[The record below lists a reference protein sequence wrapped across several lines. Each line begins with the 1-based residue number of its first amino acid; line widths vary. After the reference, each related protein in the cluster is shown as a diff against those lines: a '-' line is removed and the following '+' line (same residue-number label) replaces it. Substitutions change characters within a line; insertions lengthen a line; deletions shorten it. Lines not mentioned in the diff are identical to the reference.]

1 MQCVIF
7 IKDIKIKM
15 KAIRMLD
22 TTAGLRSSP
31 TPIGQLAETVKRDDD
46 MTVIIVMMAM
56 VMEMMMMVLMM
67 TMMMVMV
74 MLMLMLMNK
83 IMTMFSTWHSLRQRR
98 EGTSGP
104 TDRTHSRT
112 GP

>member
-22 TTAGLRSSP
+22 TTAGLRSTP

-46 MTVIIVMMAM
+46 MSIITVMMAM
-56 VMEMMMMVLMM
+56 VMMIY
-67 TMMMVMV
+67 
-74 MLMLMLMNK
+74 ML
-83 IMTMFSTWHSLRQRR
+83 
-98 EGTSGP
+98 
-104 TDRTHSRT
+104 
-112 GP
+112 